1 MGQPIARAMNAAA
14 PAAEELRQMLMTA
27 EKESWSDTDK
37 AARIEASIN
46 RLRRTLMPVAKAVQ
60 GAKAA
65 MEE

>member
-1 MGQPIARAMNAAA
+1 
-14 PAAEELRQMLMTA
+14 MLMTA